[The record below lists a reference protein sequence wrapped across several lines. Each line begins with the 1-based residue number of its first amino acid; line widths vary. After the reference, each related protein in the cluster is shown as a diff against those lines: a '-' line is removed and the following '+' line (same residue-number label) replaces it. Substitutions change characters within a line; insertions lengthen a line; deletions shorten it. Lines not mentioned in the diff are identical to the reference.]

1 MTMAGY
7 DIYYKALTKAGVEL
21 AGNEDLYD
29 LKQLW
34 KTYRTDYRAKT
45 GEIAPSLYDMS
56 HQQNDDIPTIDEGRD
71 YIEFFVSMVE
81 TIYKDT
87 MAYIWDNM
95 DNTTHEKGQLPS
107 LAYNHIGEIQNT
119 YNDILRE
126 LRSLVNSGVPQSVI
140 AQAIAD
146 NVELDY
152 TIAVALQPPSDVII
166 LFDTTLEQIRGI
178 WSQIN
183 SRIEELQE
191 QAERELW

>member
-1 MTMAGY
+1 MFHVKHKRGHDNGKFIRY
-7 DIYYKALTKAGVEL
+7 V
-21 AGNEDLYD
+21 
-29 LKQLW
+29 
-34 KTYRTDYRAKT
+34 
-45 GEIAPSLYDMS
+45 P
-56 HQQNDDIPTIDEGRD
+56 QQNDDIPTIDEGRD

-87 MAYIWDNM
+87 MSYIWDNL

-126 LRSLVNSGVPQSVI
+126 LRSLVNSGIPSSVI

-166 LFDTTLEQIRGI
+166 LFDNTLEQIKGI
-178 WSQIN
+178 WTQIN